1 MADGSRC
8 LYRFLDALPVRRH
21 GYRRWACFWLIA
33 PTIDTTYQLLLH
45 PIVPR
50 CSVGVGGWDVPTSSS
65 LSLVPIPRTSS
76 CDSVRSPHPLIQSAH
91 LWESAIKPA
100 RAPLRTTNSY
110 HAAVCACSSDIIAR
124 PAITWYCDY
133 TRTARRLQFRVL
145 VPCNDCYFGIL
156 TKPYLS
162 HIIHLLMN
170 AFAAVHDGT
179 ITAAKKLIPMTLLY
193 PSGCCPSVPKYDAA
207 IRTVQR

>member
-1 MADGSRC
+1 MTPLINYSYIPSSPATPSELVVGTSRHH
-8 LYRFLDALPVRRH
+8 RRCRSCPH
-21 GYRRWACFWLIA
+21 HE
-33 PTIDTTYQLLLH
+33 LLGL
-45 PIVPR
+45 
-50 CSVGVGGWDVPTSSS
+50 
-65 LSLVPIPRTSS
+65 L
-76 CDSVRSPHPLIQSAH
+76 SVRSSQPPIWSAH

-100 RAPLRTTNSY
+100 RAPLFTTNSY

-193 PSGCCPSVPKYDAA
+193 PSGCCPSAPKYDAA
-207 IRTVQR
+207 RRTVQR